1 MRSFISNLKKDK
13 QVYVFVAL
21 GIVLILFPDRI
32 AEYAP
37 HIVGVALILYSVVNI
52 FMELRFPE
60 STISLGDAVVRG
72 VLGVIL
78 LLETSQAIAIL
89 SIVWA
94 VLSLNDV
101 AEEINDFYRTR
112 KFRLV
117 GAVSIVLTI
126 IFSAMLMLDPF
137 GHFVFHIRIL
147 GLEMIAETFIRR
159 RED

>member
-1 MRSFISNLKKDK
+1 MRSLISNLKKDK

-52 FMELRFPE
+52 SMELRFPE

-112 KFRLV
+112 KFRLI

>member
-52 FMELRFPE
+52 SMELRFPE

>member
-1 MRSFISNLKKDK
+1 MRSLISNLKKDK

-21 GIVLILFPDRI
+21 GIVLFLFPDRI

-37 HIVGVALILYSVVNI
+37 YIVGVALILYSVVNI

-117 GAVSIVLTI
+117 GAVSVVLTI

>member
-1 MRSFISNLKKDK
+1 MRSLISNLKKDK

-37 HIVGVALILYSVVNI
+37 YIVGVALILYSVVNI

>member
-1 MRSFISNLKKDK
+1 
-13 QVYVFVAL
+13 
-21 GIVLILFPDRI
+21 
-32 AEYAP
+32 
-37 HIVGVALILYSVVNI
+37 
-52 FMELRFPE
+52 MELRFPE

-101 AEEINDFYRTR
+101 AEEINDYYRTR

>member
-1 MRSFISNLKKDK
+1 MRSLISNLKKDK

-21 GIVLILFPDRI
+21 GIVLILFTDRI

-52 FMELRFPE
+52 IMELRFPE
-60 STISLGDAVVRG
+60 STLSLGDAVVRG

-101 AEEINDFYRTR
+101 AEEINDFYRKR

-117 GAVSIVLTI
+117 GEVSIVLTI

>member
-52 FMELRFPE
+52 SMELRFPE

-112 KFRLV
+112 KFRLI

>member
-1 MRSFISNLKKDK
+1 MRSLISNLKKDK

-126 IFSAMLMLDPF
+126 IISAMLMLDPF
-137 GHFVFHIRIL
+137 GHFVSHIRIL